1 MSRRYWETKDGK
13 RIPITKLD
21 DGHLDNIIALLE
33 RAAKAQKEQAQD
45 HADSIFTWFG
55 GGDTMAAYYAEQ
67 SWDAEQRRD
76 WEDHLPEIYRDLVE
90 EREKRAARP
99 KPKAHPLW
107 FLGRKPMKTAKIA
120 ALLAVAFQLGAC
132 VSLAVPEAAK
142 APAAEPCT
150 ARKLWFLFSTN
161 GRSCR

>member
-1 MSRRYWETKDGK
+1 MSRRCWKTKDGK

-21 DGHLDNIIALLE
+21 DGHIDNIIALLG

-76 WEDHLPEIYRDLVE
+76 WDDHLPEIYHDLIH
-90 EREKRAARP
+90 ERNKRALRRSSKP
-99 KPKAHPLW
+99 KTKAHPLW
-107 FLGRKPMKTAKIA
+107 FLGRNT
-120 ALLAVAFQLGAC
+120 
-132 VSLAVPEAAK
+132 
-142 APAAEPCT
+142 
-150 ARKLWFLFSTN
+150 
-161 GRSCR
+161 